1 MKPVRLLK
9 VALGKLKKVVSVQTI
24 NTTGEY
30 PLFRYCFHIS
40 SPGIITLEKEWY
52 PHFRLYIG
60 RFPHVLDKRQFIGKP
75 RNVDTLC
82 GYYIGRFPHFLD
94 IRQFMEKPRNV
105 DTLLYREVSTF
116 FDGKPSHCRIS
127 KKCGNLPI
135 YSKVSTFLGFSMN
148 CRISKNVEL
157 PPYIEKYP
165 HFWAFP

>member
-1 MKPVRLLK
+1 MIWSFEIVSFRSSTTDQGLSLFRECQKV

-60 RFPHVLDKRQFIGKP
+60 RFPH
-75 RNVDTLC
+75 
-82 GYYIGRFPHFLD
+82 FLD

-105 DTLLYREVSTF
+105 DTFLYREVSTF
-116 FDGKPSHCRIS
+116 LDIRQFMEKP
-127 KKCGNLPI
+127 
-135 YSKVSTFLGFSMN
+135 
-148 CRISKNVEL
+148 
-157 PPYIEKYP
+157 
-165 HFWAFP
+165 

>member
-9 VALGKLKKVVSVQTI
+9 VALEKLKKVVSVQTI

-60 RFPHVLDKRQFIGKP
+60 RFPH
-75 RNVDTLC
+75 
-82 GYYIGRFPHFLD
+82 FLD
-94 IRQFMEKPRNV
+94 IRQFIGKPRNV

-116 FDGKPSHCRIS
+116 VHGKPSHCRIS
-127 KKCGNLPI
+127 KECGNLPI
-135 YSKVSTFLGFSMN
+135 
-148 CRISKNVEL
+148 
-157 PPYIEKYP
+157 
-165 HFWAFP
+165 

>member
-9 VALGKLKKVVSVQTI
+9 VALEKLKKVVSVQTI

-60 RFPHVLDKRQFIGKP
+60 RFPH
-75 RNVDTLC
+75 
-82 GYYIGRFPHFLD
+82 FLD
-94 IRQFMEKPRNV
+94 IRQFIGKPRNV

-116 FDGKPSHCRIS
+116 FRYTTIHGNVDTLLYREVSTFFHGKPSHCRIF
-127 KKCGNLPI
+127 KECGNLPI
-135 YSKVSTFLGFSMN
+135 
-148 CRISKNVEL
+148 
-157 PPYIEKYP
+157 
-165 HFWAFP
+165 

>member
-9 VALGKLKKVVSVQTI
+9 VALEKLKKVVSVQTI

-60 RFPHVLDKRQFIGKP
+60 RFPHFLDIRQFIGKP
-75 RNVDTLC
+75 RNVDTLL
-82 GYYIGRFPHFLD
+82 YREVSTFLD

-116 FDGKPSHCRIS
+116 FHGKPSHCHIS
-127 KKCGNLPI
+127 KECGNLPI
-135 YSKVSTFLGFSMN
+135 
-148 CRISKNVEL
+148 
-157 PPYIEKYP
+157 
-165 HFWAFP
+165 